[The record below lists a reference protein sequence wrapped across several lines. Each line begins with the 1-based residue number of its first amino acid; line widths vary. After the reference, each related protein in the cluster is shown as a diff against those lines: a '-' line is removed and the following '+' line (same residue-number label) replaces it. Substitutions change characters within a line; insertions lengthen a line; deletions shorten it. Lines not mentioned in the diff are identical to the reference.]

1 MAGQHR
7 PTTDL
12 GNDLDAADDEVLEVT
27 RGPVVVLLSCDR
39 NSGIRCDPVDHR
51 TERIIL
57 DAVPG
62 RRPGSTAVRQPRRA
76 AGRAELRRAAPASW
90 LSLIAALASLT
101 ALSSLGLDLAAS
113 ADPEPDVE
121 QIGGAAAPPA
131 EVGDAASP
139 PPAHAGGAKDSG
151 AAPGAITASVYR
163 VRPGDVLSSIAV
175 LHGVPMTELA
185 AHNDL
190 HEPFALSPAQFLRI
204 PVPSA
209 GASPPTVP
217 GTAEA
222 EAVRA
227 SIERWSA
234 AYFLPPDL
242 LAAVLWQESRWRAEA
257 LSPKGAVG
265 VGQLLP
271 STAAWLADDL
281 IGEPLDPWVIDDN
294 VRMASHLLRW
304 LIDRAEGDQA
314 AALASYYQGWGSTDA
329 DGWYGETEGYVA
341 DVFVWRWRF
350 RVDAPRI

>member
-1 MAGQHR
+1 M
-7 PTTDL
+7 
-12 GNDLDAADDEVLEVT
+12 
-27 RGPVVVLLSCDR
+27 
-39 NSGIRCDPVDHR
+39 
-51 TERIIL
+51 
-57 DAVPG
+57 PG

-76 AGRAELRRAAPASW
+76 AGRDDRRAPAPW
-90 LSLIAALASLT
+90 LPLLAALVALI
-101 ALSSLGLDLAAS
+101 ALSSLGLDLAA
-113 ADPEPDVE
+113 ADTEHERD
-121 QIGGAAAPPA
+121 QIVGAATPPG
-131 EVGDAASP
+131 ETDGPASASLAQP
-139 PPAHAGGAKDSG
+139 GGVQPSWT
-151 AAPGAITASVYR
+151 AAPAGRIASVYQ

-175 LHGVPMTELA
+175 LHDVPMGELA

-190 HEPFALSPAQFLRI
+190 QEPFALSSGQFLKI
-204 PVPSA
+204 PVPAA
-209 GASPPTVP
+209 GPSPLSVP
-217 GTAEA
+217 ATAEA

-242 LAAVLWQESRWRAEA
+242 LAAVLWQESRWRADA

-271 STAAWLADDL
+271 ATAAWVADDL

-329 DGWYGETEGYVA
+329 EGWYGETEGYVG
-341 DVFVWRWRF
+341 DVFGWRWRF
-350 RVDAPRI
+350 RAQSPAA